1 MINAG
6 DGNDIVRPG
15 AGNDDITLGLGND
28 IVYLTI
34 DQIQGTSTKTISDF
48 NTQGTDKIQIANNLK
63 NLVSISGKGT
73 KEIIITLSGAQ
84 TGTTKIISDG
94 KIITDDDIKFI

>member
-1 MINAG
+1 MENTF
-6 DGNDIVRPG
+6 DLKKFLVENK
-15 AGNDDITLGLGND
+15 
-28 IVYLTI
+28 LTNN
-34 DQIQGTSTKTISDF
+34 S
-48 NTQGTDKIQIANNLK
+48 KILSEVEQSVEIANNLK